1 MVSFLDGPLAKAI
14 HKGFAGKLLQGTLTR
29 VSAGTSTDGNGDP
42 VGPSVSTYGFEG
54 LVDTFSDQFRAQA
67 GIPDGDVK
75 ILIIANSISVQPDKD
90 DKVEIARSSD
100 SQKFQIRKL
109 LDVDP
114 ARATYTCQGFPLR

>member
-29 VSAGTSTDGNGDP
+29 VSVGTSTDENGDP

-54 LVDTFSDQFRAQA
+54 LVDTFSDQFRTQA

-90 DKVEIARSSD
+90 DKVEIARSSG

>member
-1 MVSFLDGPLAKAI
+1 MVSFLDGPLANAI

-29 VSAGTSTDGNGDP
+29 SSAGTSTDENGDP
-42 VGPSVSTYGFEG
+42 VGSSVSTYTFEG

-90 DKVEIARSSD
+90 DKVEIARSSG

-114 ARATYTCQGFPLR
+114 ARATYTCQGFPLK